1 MHYIYHAGDL
11 AFALEYLLLSYD
23 FYLSIDS
30 TFEII
35 SIGNETIET
44 LCKLGR
50 ISEAEQF
57 YQTLLAHFKS
67 KGEQS
72 QYIQFCFL
80 LSEFTIAIGK
90 KELKLQQE
98 ILVPLRQK
106 LSHFNNKKELI
117 IGYIPNLLLHYTNL
131 FLATND
137 VSQIDSTFNKE
148 IKLYLDAIKTESNF
162 LTFNTLELVYKF
174 YTLTNLKGKDSF
186 FVFYIDYIQKTNA
199 LRNDVLL
206 HDIKVKY
213 QTNAILEKLNSE
225 KELNIKLKEINNSL
239 TNFAAI
245 AAHDLKAPL
254 RTISDF
260 SRILSNR
267 YASVIAPEDKI
278 MFDFIIKG
286 AGNLNNLINDLL
298 AFSKLEYNRMDNS
311 IVDLDSIL
319 KEVTQILSS
328 SIKDCSAQIQYTS
341 LPRVKGQSTL
351 LAQLFLNLINN
362 SIKFRKKDE
371 QLVIQIKCEK
381 ENDKYFTISFTD
393 NGIGIDKPQHNAVF
407 EPFKKLH
414 SSSEYEGN
422 GIGLATCKKI
432 ITFYGGTIHIES
444 ELGKGTNIIFTLL
457 RAD

>member
-1 MHYIYHAGDL
+1 
-11 AFALEYLLLSYD
+11 
-23 FYLSIDS
+23 
-30 TFEII
+30 
-35 SIGNETIET
+35 
-44 LCKLGR
+44 
-50 ISEAEQF
+50 
-57 YQTLLAHFKS
+57 
-67 KGEQS
+67 
-72 QYIQFCFL
+72 
-80 LSEFTIAIGK
+80 
-90 KELKLQQE
+90 
-98 ILVPLRQK
+98 
-106 LSHFNNKKELI
+106 
-117 IGYIPNLLLHYTNL
+117 
-131 FLATND
+131 
-137 VSQIDSTFNKE
+137 
-148 IKLYLDAIKTESNF
+148 
-162 LTFNTLELVYKF
+162 
-174 YTLTNLKGKDSF
+174 
-186 FVFYIDYIQKTNA
+186 
-199 LRNDVLL
+199 
-206 HDIKVKY
+206 
-213 QTNAILEKLNSE
+213 
-225 KELNIKLKEINNSL
+225 
-239 TNFAAI
+239 
-245 AAHDLKAPL
+245 
-254 RTISDF
+254 
-260 SRILSNR
+260 
-267 YASVIAPEDKI
+267 
-278 MFDFIIKG
+278 
-286 AGNLNNLINDLL
+286 
-298 AFSKLEYNRMDNS
+298 MDNS